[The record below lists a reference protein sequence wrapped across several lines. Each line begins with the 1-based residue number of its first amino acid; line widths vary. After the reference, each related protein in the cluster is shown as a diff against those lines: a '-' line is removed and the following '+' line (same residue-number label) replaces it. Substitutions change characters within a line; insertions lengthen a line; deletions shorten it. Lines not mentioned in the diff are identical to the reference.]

1 MRVTKVKPSKN
12 VAQHRSATTKS
23 GKPSPVKAITKSTKS
38 QNRSLPLAVSDKPAV
53 KRGATQPAPVD
64 PAPGTLDGQVSF
76 HMRRAYQR
84 TCHIF
89 NEMMARFDLT
99 PPQYS
104 AIARIDEMGPMSQSR
119 LERETSLEASE
130 LLNVVGRLVRRGLI
144 RPRPTPLDPRTI
156 QLELTADAHALMAD
170 MKTAID
176 KVNAKIVAPLSPAE
190 AATLRDL
197 LDRCG

>member
-12 VAQHRSATTKS
+12 VAQHRAA
-23 GKPSPVKAITKSTKS
+23 PLKSTKPTAKPVAKS
-38 QNRSLPLAVSDKPAV
+38 TKPANRSLPLAVSDKPAV
-53 KRGATQPAPVD
+53 KRGAAQPVIEPS
-64 PAPGTLDGQVSF
+64 PTTLDGQVSF

-84 TCHIF
+84 TCSIF
-89 NEMMARFDLT
+89 ADLMGRFDLT

-104 AIARIDEMGPMSQSR
+104 VIARIDEMGPMTQGR
-119 LERETSLEASE
+119 LERETALEASE

-156 QLELTADAHALMAD
+156 QLELTADAHAIMAD
-170 MKTAID
+170 MKAAIA

-190 AATLRDL
+190 AKTLREL
-197 LDRCG
+197 LERCG

>member
-12 VAQHRSATTKS
+12 VAQHRAATTKS
-23 GKPSPVKAITKSTKS
+23 SKPAPGKTVAKSAKPAS
-38 QNRSLPLAVSDKPAV
+38 RSLPLAVSDKPAV
-53 KRGATQPAPVD
+53 KRGAAQPVVVEPS
-64 PAPGTLDGQVSF
+64 PLTLDGQISF
-76 HMRRAYQR
+76 QMRRSYQR
-84 TCHIF
+84 TCNIF
-89 NEMMARFDLT
+89 LDMMGRFDLT

-104 AIARIDEMGPMSQSR
+104 AIARIDEMGPMTQGR

-156 QLELTADAHALMAD
+156 QLELTADAHAIMAD
-170 MKTAID
+170 MKAAIA

-190 AATLRDL
+190 AKTLREL
-197 LDRCG
+197 LERCG